1 VIAFLS
7 PLIKKRVST
16 LSIIKKGVCLFV
28 FDHHQA
34 SFAAFKHPLL
44 YFNMGICSSSNKSAA
59 YQPSEF
65 DNRVTLALK
74 KFSASKDSLP
84 KSEKGN
90 TTPTKNNILIYQF

>member
-1 VIAFLS
+1 QVHHNHPIN
-7 PLIKKRVST
+7 
-16 LSIIKKGVCLFV
+16 IIES
-28 FDHHQA
+28 D
-34 SFAAFKHPLL
+34 
-44 YFNMGICSSSNKSAA
+44 MGICSSSNKSAA

-90 TTPTKNNILIYQF
+90 TNTNYKIKLLFINFNSLSSLTLYSLPLYLQFDLSIKF